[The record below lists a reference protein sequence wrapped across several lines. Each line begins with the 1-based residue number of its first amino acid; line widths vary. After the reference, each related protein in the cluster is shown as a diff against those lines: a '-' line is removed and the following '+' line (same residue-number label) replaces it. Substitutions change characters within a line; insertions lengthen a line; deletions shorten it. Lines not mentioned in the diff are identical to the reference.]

1 MAKNKDGLEAGK
13 LLTPKELQAHKLA
26 QRNKPAKQEPK
37 K

>member
-1 MAKNKDGLEAGK
+1 MALNKDGLEAGQ

-26 QRNKPAKQEPK
+26 KRNKPAKQEPK

>member
-1 MAKNKDGLEAGK
+1 MAKNKDGLEAGQ

-26 QRNKPAKQEPK
+26 KRNAPEPASK